1 MPKFKIGDR
10 VERIGNLV
18 SPYVKNGEITRVFIY
33 NIGRFS
39 FTEYEVKFDGG
50 FTATSYETELRLV
63 KLNKKLD

>member
-1 MPKFKIGDR
+1 MPKFKMGDR

-18 SPYVKNGEITRVFIY
+18 SPYVKNGEITGVFTY
-33 NIGRFS
+33 NIGQFS

-63 KLNKKLD
+63 KRNGKSD